1 MSTPIDDG
9 GTAQA
14 QPQNEYMVMMREA
27 NSPET
32 KNRNLRDWF
41 AGLALQA
48 IISKA
53 PHESVPTGV
62 DESDLAR
69 ARGAYDYAD
78 AMLKVRKGES

>member
-1 MSTPIDDG
+1 MSPTQDDG
-9 GTAQA
+9 GSAF
-14 QPQNEYMVMMREA
+14 PVVGG
-27 NSPET
+27 T
-32 KNRNLRDWF
+32 KYDGMTLRDWF

-78 AMLKVRKGES
+78 AMLKVRKGEQP

>member
-1 MSTPIDDG
+1 MSAPADDG
-9 GTAQA
+9 GSAF
-14 QPQNEYMVMMREA
+14 PVVGG
-27 NSPET
+27 T
-32 KNRNLRDWF
+32 KYNGMTLRDYF

-62 DESDLAR
+62 GESDLAR

-78 AMLKVRKGES
+78 AMLKVRKGVQP

>member
-1 MSTPIDDG
+1 MSAPQDDG
-9 GTAQA
+9 GPVSATLIAKNGD
-14 QPQNEYMVMMREA
+14 PIT
-27 NSPET
+27 PEGG
-32 KNRNLRDWF
+32 LSIRDWF

-62 DESDLAR
+62 NESDLAR

-78 AMLKVRKGES
+78 AMLKVRKGEQP

>member
-1 MSTPIDDG
+1 MSAPQDDG
-9 GTAQA
+9 GPAFPMQG
-14 QPQNEYMVMMREA
+14 N
-27 NSPET
+27 PED
-32 KNRNLRDWF
+32 RYAGYLGMSLRDYF

-78 AMLKVRKGES
+78 AMLKARKGEA